1 MIYLKNI
8 PSSQE
13 MIEAIGITK
22 EYGDLRV
29 LKGIDLKI
37 NPAEIISVV
46 GDSGAGKTTFL
57 QILGTLDS
65 PNSGKVLYDNIDVNK
80 MTSNS
85 LADFRNTNIGFVFQ
99 FHQLLPEF
107 SCIENVCM
115 PALISGMSIKESTL
129 RATELLT
136 YLGLQHRL
144 SHKPNQLSG
153 GEQQRCAVARALMN
167 KPKVIFADE
176 PSGNLDSKNAKELH
190 QLFLNLR
197 NDFQITFVI
206 VTHNEEFANLAD
218 RKLTMKDG
226 VIFSELV
233 K

>member
-1 MIYLKNI
+1 
-8 PSSQE
+8 

-37 NPAEIISVV
+37 NPAEIISIV

-65 PNSGKVLYDNIDVNK
+65 PNSGKVLYDNIEVNK

-85 LADFRNTNIGFVFQ
+85 LADFRNANIGFVFQ

-107 SCIENVCM
+107 TCIENVCM
-115 PALISGMSIKESTL
+115 PALISGKSIKATTL

-167 KPKVIFADE
+167 QPKVIFADE

>member
-1 MIYLKNI
+1 
-8 PSSQE
+8 